1 MEKDSNFINLHNN
14 SLLKA
19 LANRKAY
26 FDSLSPAK
34 RKEAYKF
41 QEIIDNELAKAG
53 NQANRMSV
61 IQRLM
66 REQLLELQKQT
77 SSLAVSLKELGE
89 NIHSLKPE
97 TFEH

>member
-1 MEKDSNFINLHNN
+1 MKKDNNFINLHNN
-14 SLLKA
+14 ALLKA

-26 FDSLSPAK
+26 FDSLSVEK
-34 RKEAYKF
+34 REEAFKF
-41 QEIIDNELAKAG
+41 QELIDSELAKAG

-66 REQLLELQKQT
+66 REQLLELHKQT
-77 SSLAVSLKELGE
+77 SSLAINLKELGE

-97 TFEH
+97 NFEQ